1 MSFVSVSFPVFLA
14 VVLFLHRVL
23 PWGRGRLCLLAAS
36 YFFYGAGHWWYC
48 SLLLFSTVVDFFIA
62 QGIQKAQTPGAKK
75 LLLLA
80 SVLFSV
86 ALLGSFKYGD
96 FFIQNVNIF
105 FVRAGLEPL
114 GKLNWILPPGIS
126 FYTFQTLAY
135 VIDVYRGKI
144 AAQRD
149 FVSFGLYLAF
159 FPQLVAGPIERP
171 GDLMP
176 QLERK
181 QRTALAD
188 WQAGFERILWGYVK
202 KLVISDHF
210 AALAN
215 FVWGD
220 PSSASGTLVLIA
232 AISFCF
238 QMYLDFSAYADI
250 AIGTARLMGI
260 RITENFRWPFLAR
273 NPSEVWSRWHITLTS
288 WLRDYLYAPLGG
300 LTRTKPLRAMFNILF
315 VMTLMGFWHGANW
328 NFVLFGM
335 VSGAFVAAHQYL
347 RVFTARKNKGP
358 LLGSGWFGTIAGRF
372 FVFWY
377 LVLITAIF
385 RSSAPQAGPLM
396 LKKLF
401 DLSWDWRPD
410 YIFYLVMIAGFLFA
424 QFFRGITK
432 PDRAPLPM
440 PAPVRAVFWFLMA
453 TAIVYGSVDQTQQFI
468 YYRF

>member
-1 MSFVSVSFPVFLA
+1 M
-14 VVLFLHRVL
+14 LHRAL
-23 PWGRGRLCLLAAS
+23 PWNRGRICLLVAS
-36 YFFYGAGHWWYC
+36 YIFYGAGHWWYC
-48 SLLLFSTVVDFFIA
+48 SLLFLSTGVDFFLA
-62 QGIQKAQTPGAKK
+62 QGIQKARTPGAKK
-75 LLLLA
+75 LLLFV

-96 FFIQNVNIF
+96 FFIQNLNIF
-105 FVRAGLEPL
+105 LVRAGLEPL
-114 GKLNWILPPGIS
+114 EKLNWILPPGIS

-144 AAQRD
+144 PAQRD

-176 QLERK
+176 QLEKKRP
-181 QRTALAD
+181 TTLAD
-188 WQAGFERILWGYVK
+188 WEYGFERILWGYVK

-215 FVWGD
+215 LVWAD
-220 PSSASGTLVLIA
+220 PSNASGTLVLIA
-232 AISFCF
+232 VVSFSF

-273 NPSEVWSRWHITLTS
+273 NPSEVWSRWHITLTT

-300 LTRTKPLRAMFNILF
+300 LTRASAPRAMFNILF

-328 NFVLFGM
+328 NFILFGF
-335 VSGAFVAAHQYL
+335 VSGACVAVHQTL
-347 RVFTARKNKGP
+347 RVFTPRKDKGP
-358 LLGSGWFGTIAGRF
+358 LLGSGPFGTITGRF
-372 FVFWY
+372 LVFWY

-385 RSSAPQAGPLM
+385 RSSEPRSGFLM
-396 LKKLF
+396 LKKIIF
-401 DLSWDWRPD
+401 FSWDWRPD

-424 QFFRGITK
+424 QYFRGLTK
-432 PDRAPLPM
+432 PDRVPLPM
-440 PAPVRAVFWFLMA
+440 PAPVRAVFWFLMLA
-453 TAIVYGSVDQTQQFI
+453 VIVYGSVDQTQQFI